1 MAPYVKNMTFECGRL
16 ALMTLLVWGLVACE
30 TKNSATGDGLDAGA
44 AADAVTPS
52 ADAAG
57 DGDAQPDGAENDAA
71 TGDVATDGADDAS
84 SPSPDGVADAS
95 DAQAGGDTSAD
106 TAAGPDA
113 AEPTDAESPD
123 AEPDVIEIPPDE
135 CATDEDCSAE
145 QEDMCLVATCGAA
158 EDGHKVCIQDALVC
172 EASDICLASSCDSKS
187 GCTESFE
194 ASPSCCFQTIHETFD
209 FEGTDA
215 SDVSVTNQA
224 VDGTPEAIW
233 SLSNL
238 RSYTGEGSYYFG
250 IPEQLSYENGK
261 LVAADLDFPST
272 PVSTEGRDELVFHI
286 WLDVEE
292 GDSWDVLILS
302 AVNADGISTPIWVKT
317 YDNVVMEEWQTIKVD
332 LGAFAGQEIGWRF
345 SFNSVDHTYNDG
357 EGIYIDAVWMW
368 TGCESF
374 QCNGDEDCDDG
385 IACTSDTCIEGTCAY
400 DTAAACCVVD
410 ADCFDGDNCT
420 VDACLNFACENVTVA
435 NPECCNTDL
444 ECDDGNECTVDS
456 CNPDIG
462 YECVH
467 PVDLDNELCCEEESH
482 CDDQDTCTIDT
493 CNEGLCGWVNTCCFS
508 NEECNDFDDVCT
520 VDSCVGGA
528 CVYQLQEV
536 AGCCDME
543 PMTED
548 FEADVGGWTFSG
560 GSGGCQWQLASGQ
573 VTSGAQSL
581 YYGNL
586 VSGSF
591 DCGESTGSAQSQSFE
606 LQSDVGY
613 HLKASIYMDT
623 EGSPTYDKLFLY
635 VLSSN
640 GNTAV
645 WTKPYITTSQWFDIN
660 INLNA
665 WAGQSVSFKWTFNS
679 VDSLVNYGQ
688 GTFVDDMLLTSTCES
703 VACGSPADCN
713 DSISAST
720 DACSSGTCSY
730 SF

>member
-1 MAPYVKNMTFECGRL
+1 MAPYVKSVTFECGRL
-16 ALMTLLVWGLVACE
+16 AVMAGLIWGLAACE
-30 TKNSATGDGLDAGA
+30 TNDATSAEGGDAGTTTDVVTSVPDATTDGAVQSDVTESDATADDATNDA
-44 AADAVTPS
+44 AGDAVTPS
-52 ADAAG
+52 PDAVA
-57 DGDAQPDGAENDAA
+57 
-71 TGDVATDGADDAS
+71 DVADTETA
-84 SPSPDGVADAS
+84 
-95 DAQAGGDTSAD
+95 GDTSTD
-106 TAAGPDA
+106 TAAGPDGT
-113 AEPTDAESPD
+113 EPTDVQAPD
-123 AEPDVIEIPPDE
+123 AESDVIEIPPDE
-135 CATDEDCSAE
+135 CATDEDCAAG
-145 QEDMCLVATCGAA
+145 QVDMCIVDTCGSA
-158 EDGHKVCIQDALVC
+158 EDGHKVCMQEALIC
-172 EASDICLASSCDSKS
+172 EASDLCLAASCDSKS
-187 GCTESFE
+187 GCTEDFE
-194 ASPSCCFQTIHETFD
+194 ASPSCCFQTIHKTFD

-215 SDVSVTNQA
+215 IDVSVTNQA
-224 VDGTPEAIW
+224 IDGTPEASW
-233 SLSNL
+233 TLSNL

-272 PVSTEGRDELVFHI
+272 LVSTEGRDELVFHI

-317 YDNVVMEEWQTIKVD
+317 YDNVVMQEWQTITVD

-374 QCNGDEDCDDG
+374 QCNADEDCDDG
-385 IACTSDTCIEGTCAY
+385 IACTADSCVEGSCTY

-420 VDACLNFACENVTVA
+420 VDACLNFACENVPVA

-444 ECDDGNECTVDS
+444 ECDDGNECTIDS
-456 CNPDIG
+456 CDPDIG

-467 PVDLDNELCCEEESH
+467 PVDLDNELCCEEASH
-482 CDDQDTCTIDT
+482 CNDDDTCTIDT

-528 CVYQLQEV
+528 CVYELQDV
-536 AGCCDME
+536 DGCCDTE

-548 FEADVGGWTFSG
+548 FEGNVGGWTFSG
-560 GSGGCQWQLASGQ
+560 GGGGCQWQLASGQ
-573 VTSGAQSL
+573 STSGAQSL

-586 VSGSF
+586 VAGNF
-591 DCGESTGSAQSQSFE
+591 DCGESSGSAQSQSFD
-606 LQSDVGY
+606 LQANVGY

-623 EGSPTYDKLFLY
+623 EGSGTYDKLFLY
-635 VLSSN
+635 VVSSN

-665 WAGQSVSFKWTFNS
+665 WAGQSVSFKWTFDS

-688 GTFVDDMLLTSTCES
+688 GTFVDDMVLTSTCEA

-713 DSISAST
+713 DGVSASSEVC
-720 DACSSGTCSY
+720 DSGSCSY